1 MINLQS
7 QNSHLKSP
15 KFVLL
20 FLAALI
26 LGISACAA
34 PQETQNNKLAD
45 DLKTAQQANSSLT
58 LNKVTLEQANEKG
71 EIFWKVNSKTAVYSK
86 DQKTVD
92 VQKPVGKL
100 FQDGKEIYDIQGDTG
115 QVFQEGN
122 QVFLK
127 GNIVATDLKNGLV
140 LRGNELEWRPKEDV
154 LVVRNNL
161 TGENKQ
167 VTASAK
173 EARVFSRAKR
183 MELFGSVVA
192 NVKDPV
198 LQLRTEHLVWFVE
211 QQKIN
216 SDQPTQIDRY
226 KDKKVT
232 DSGFA
237 DQVDV
242 DLKTKIATLTKNA
255 QLMPSDPPLQIESSL
270 MSWNFPAQFVISP
283 GPVKVFHRVEK
294 VTMTGDQG
302 RGDLEKKIFYLTGN
316 VVGIGEKR
324 QSQLNTD
331 RVTWY
336 LTNQTFDAE
345 GNVVYKQLNPVFNLT
360 GPRAAGE
367 LRNQTVIVK
376 GDGGGGQ
383 VVTEFVPDENK
394 GTFGQ
399 Q

>member
-1 MINLQS
+1 MINLTS
-7 QNSHLKSP
+7 PLPNLNSP
-15 KFVLL
+15 KWRLL
-20 FLAALI
+20 FLAALL
-26 LGISACAA
+26 LGIDSCAV
-34 PQETQNNKLAD
+34 PQETQKNKLAE
-45 DLKTAQQANSSLT
+45 DLQTAQQSNSTLT

-71 EIFWKVNSKTAVYSK
+71 ETFWKVNSQNAVYSK
-86 DQKTVD
+86 DKKIVN

-100 FQDGKEIYDIQGDTG
+100 FQDGKEIYDIQGETG

-127 GNIVATDLKNGLV
+127 GNIVATDLKNGVV

-192 NVKDPV
+192 NVKDPI

-211 QQKIN
+211 QQKVN
-216 SDQPTQIDRY
+216 SDKPTQIDRY
-226 KDKKVT
+226 KDKIVT

-270 MSWNFPAQFVISP
+270 MSWNFPAQYVISP
-283 GPVKVFHRVEK
+283 GPVKVLHRVEK
-294 VTMTGDQG
+294 VTMTGDTG

-316 VVGIGEKR
+316 VVGIGERR
-324 QSQLNTD
+324 QAQLNTD

-345 GNVVYKQLNPVFNLT
+345 GNVVYKQLNPVFNLA

-367 LRNQTVIVK
+367 LKNQTVIVK

-383 VVTEFVPDENK
+383 VVMEFVPDEYK
-394 GTFGQ
+394 GN
-399 Q
+399 

>member
-71 EIFWKVNSKTAVYSK
+71 ETFWKVNSKTAVYSK

-122 QVFLK
+122 QVFIK

-270 MSWNFPAQFVISP
+270 MSWNFPAQSVISP

-367 LRNQTVIVK
+367 LKNQTVTVK

-383 VVTEFVPDENK
+383 VVMEFVPDENK
-394 GTFGQ
+394 GIFGQ

>member
-1 MINLQS
+1 MIHLQS
-7 QNSHLKSP
+7 QIPNLNSP
-15 KFVLL
+15 KLRLL

-26 LGISACAA
+26 LGIGACAV
-34 PQETQNNKLAD
+34 PQETQKNKLAE
-45 DLKTAQQANSSLT
+45 DLQTAQQSNSTLT

-71 EIFWKVNSKTAVYSK
+71 ETFWKVNSQNAVYSK
-86 DQKTVD
+86 DKKIVN

-100 FQDGKEIYDIQGDTG
+100 FQDGKEIYDIQGETG

-127 GNIVATDLKNGLV
+127 GNIVATDLKNGVV

-173 EARVFSRAKR
+173 EARVFTRAKR

-198 LQLRTEHLVWFVE
+198 LQLRTEHLVWFMD
-211 QQKIN
+211 QQKVN
-216 SDQPTQIDRY
+216 STKPTQIDRY
-226 KDKKVT
+226 KDKIVT

-270 MSWNFPAQFVISP
+270 MSWNFPAQSVISP

-294 VTMTGDQG
+294 VTMTGDTG
-302 RGDLEKKIFYLTGN
+302 RGDLEKKVFYLTGN

-345 GNVVYKQLNPVFNLT
+345 GNVVYRQLNPVFNLT

-367 LRNQTVIVK
+367 LKNQTVIVK

-383 VVTEFVPDENK
+383 VVTEFVPDEYQ
-394 GTFGQ
+394 GTLGE
-399 Q
+399 